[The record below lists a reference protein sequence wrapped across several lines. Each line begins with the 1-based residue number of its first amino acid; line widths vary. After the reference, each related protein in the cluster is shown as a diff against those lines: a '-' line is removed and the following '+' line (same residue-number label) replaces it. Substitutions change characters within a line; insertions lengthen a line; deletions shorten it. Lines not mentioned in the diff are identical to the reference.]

1 MSRYPNPLTLMLVVL
16 IMPCAGVA
24 QTASLGFI
32 GGIQGTFVL
41 PSVTPAFET
50 ASITTG
56 FPTGTG
62 SIGYT
67 SRAKPFT
74 FGPTVEVSLPRGLAV
89 EFDALYKRL
98 DYNYKFIGP
107 VSGLLAFKE
116 DQNIISRWDLP
127 LLLKYRLRNIAH
139 RPYFS
144 GGLNTNYIVNTTDSQ
159 RLAPDY
165 QDHPFTLPPSHKPPS
180 ELRYRSSEGVV
191 VAGGFEFSLH
201 RIRLAPELRYTRWAH
216 ENFHSVL
223 FRSNLDQAEL
233 LVTVGLVNP
242 Q

>member
-98 DYNYKFIGP
+98 
-107 VSGLLAFKE
+107 VTTS
-116 DQNIISRWDLP
+116 
-127 LLLKYRLRNIAH
+127 LRF
-139 RPYFS
+139 P
-144 GGLNTNYIVNTTDSQ
+144 
-159 RLAPDY
+159 
-165 QDHPFTLPPSHKPPS
+165 
-180 ELRYRSSEGVV
+180 
-191 VAGGFEFSLH
+191 
-201 RIRLAPELRYTRWAH
+201 
-216 ENFHSVL
+216 
-223 FRSNLDQAEL
+223 
-233 LVTVGLVNP
+233 
-242 Q
+242 

>member
-1 MSRYPNPLTLMLVVL
+1 MKNFSTKNRECTQEGSAICLLRLGV
-16 IMPCAGVA
+16 ICRGHSQCAME
-24 QTASLGFI
+24 S
-32 GGIQGTFVL
+32 
-41 PSVTPAFET
+41 
-50 ASITTG
+50 TT
-56 FPTGTG
+56 
-62 SIGYT
+62 S
-67 SRAKPFT
+67 
-74 FGPTVEVSLPRGLAV
+74 SLPAGLP
-89 EFDALYKRL
+89 DT
-98 DYNYKFIGP
+98 
-107 VSGLLAFKE
+107 
-116 DQNIISRWDLP
+116 
-127 LLLKYRLRNIAH
+127 YRLRNLAH

-165 QDHPFTLPPSHKPPS
+165 QDHPFTLPPSHKPLS

>member
-24 QTASLGFI
+24 QDVSLGLI

-41 PSVTPAFET
+41 PPVTPAFET
-50 ASITTG
+50 NSR
-56 FPTGTG
+56 
-62 SIGYT
+62 SYT

-159 RLAPDY
+159 RLAPDDK
-165 QDHPFTLPPSHKPPS
+165 DHPFTLPPSHKPPS